1 MLLWE
6 AYIRQAVHKVQLLK
20 KVRVGTMKTK
30 TKKWAGVFSVLL
42 SSSFVLSACGGQ
54 EDTASTEP
62 VKQQDLKNIKIEK
75 IAATDKT
82 KVPDKAKNRK
92 DTLVVGINKPGGV
105 FLPYFQ
111 QNGWDGNV
119 TSVIFA
125 SLVSTDKQGKPIP
138 ELAEKWDVSSDQ
150 LTYTFHLRKDLKF
163 SDGSP
168 LTADDVAFTLTLL
181 HDKAYEG
188 EIDISQYAVKGGKE
202 YKEGKATSIEGLQ
215 VIDPQTIK
223 ITTEKVNSQT
233 LTALGGP
240 VLSKAY
246 YGKDYKQNTSL
257 DYLKE
262 LYGKP
267 IAAGPYKFEKY
278 IPGQEVRFVANENY
292 YAGKP
297 KIPNFIYK
305 ITAGDTKLQLFQTG
319 EVDYTGLGTGDEIL
333 EQAKG
338 LQFANIQIETA
349 ASFSYIY
356 MNNNKP
362 YLKDKK
368 VRQALIYGLDRKKYV
383 DTALKGYG
391 TVANVPIHPTSWAY
405 TEEGVNKYEYDK
417 EKAKKL
423 LDEAGWKV
431 GSDGVREKDGQKLK
445 LSYFG
450 PSSAKDS
457 DLLIPI
463 AKENY
468 KEIGVEFNPEFM
480 DFNTML
486 SKVNK
491 GDYDLASVSTPITSD
506 PSETAGEYL
515 SGVNEKS
522 LGYKNAKVDELIKKG
537 IETVDIEKRKPI
549 YKELYKELSDD
560 PPVILLNYRRTITGY
575 NGNIKGID
583 PEKYNSISA
592 NLPVLSIEK

>member
-1 MLLWE
+1 M
-6 AYIRQAVHKVQLLK
+6 K
-20 KVRVGTMKTK
+20 KK

-42 SSSFVLSACGGQ
+42 SSSLVLSACGGQ

-92 DTLVVGINKPGGV
+92 DTLVVGISKPGGV

-125 SLVSTDKQGKPIP
+125 SLVSTDKQGKPTP

-188 EIDISQYAVKGGKE
+188 EVDISQYAVKGGKE
-202 YKEGKATSIEGLQ
+202 YKEGKATSIEGIQ
-215 VIDPQTIK
+215 VVDPQTIK
-223 ITTEKVNSQT
+223 ITTEKVNSQ
-233 LTALGGP
+233 AIFVLGGT

-267 IAAGPYKFEKY
+267 LAAGPYKFEKY

-305 ITAGDTKLQLFQTG
+305 ITSGDTKLQLFQTG
-319 EVDYTGLGTGDEIL
+319 EVDHTSLGTGDEVL
-333 EQAKG
+333 EQAKS
-338 LQFANIQIETA
+338 LQFANIQIETVP
-349 ASFSYIY
+349 SFSYIY

-431 GSDGVREKDGQKLK
+431 GSDGIREKDGQKLK

-522 LGYKNAKVDELIKKG
+522 LGYKNAKVDELIQKG

>member
-1 MLLWE
+1 M
-6 AYIRQAVHKVQLLK
+6 K
-20 KVRVGTMKTK
+20 KK
-30 TKKWAGVFSVLL
+30 TKKWAGVFSVLM
-42 SSSFVLSACGGQ
+42 SSSLVLSACGGQ
-54 EDTASTEP
+54 EDKASTEP

-92 DTLVVGINKPGGV
+92 DTLVVGISKPGGV

-202 YKEGKATSIEGLQ
+202 YKEGKATSIEGIQ
-215 VIDPQTIK
+215 VVDPQTIK
-223 ITTEKVNSQT
+223 ITTEKVNSQ
-233 LTALGGP
+233 AIFVLGGT

-305 ITAGDTKLQLFQTG
+305 ITSGDTKLQLFQTG

-338 LQFANIQIETA
+338 LEFANIQIETA

-450 PSSAKDS
+450 PSAAKDS

-515 SGVNEKS
+515 SGVNDKS

-583 PEKYNSISA
+583 SEKYNSISA
-592 NLPVLSIEK
+592 NLPVLSFEK

>member
-1 MLLWE
+1 M
-6 AYIRQAVHKVQLLK
+6 K
-20 KVRVGTMKTK
+20 KK
-30 TKKWAGVFSVLL
+30 TKKWAGVFSVLM
-42 SSSFVLSACGGQ
+42 SSSLVLSACGGQ
-54 EDTASTEP
+54 EDVASTEP
-62 VKQQDLKNIKIEK
+62 VKQQDLKNVKIEK

-92 DTLVVGINKPGGV
+92 DTLVVGISKPGGV

-150 LTYTFHLRKDLKF
+150 LTYTFHLRKNLKF

-188 EIDISQYAVKGGKE
+188 EVDISQYAVKGGKE
-202 YKEGKATSIEGLQ
+202 YKEGKATSIEGIQ
-215 VIDPQTIK
+215 VVDPQTIK
-223 ITTEKVNSQT
+223 ITTEKVNSQ
-233 LTALGGP
+233 AIFVLGGT

-257 DYLKE
+257 DYLKD

-267 IAAGPYKFEKY
+267 LAAGPYKFEKY

-297 KIPNFIYK
+297 KIQNFIYK
-305 ITAGDTKLQLFQTG
+305 ITSGDTKLQLFQTG
-319 EVDYTGLGTGDEIL
+319 EVDHTGLGTGDEVL
-333 EQAKG
+333 EQAKA
-338 LQFANIQIETA
+338 LEFANIQIETA
-349 ASFSYIY
+349 PSFSYIY

-431 GSDGVREKDGQKLK
+431 GSDGIREKDGQKLK

-515 SGVNEKS
+515 STANETS
-522 LGYKNAKVDELIKKG
+522 LGYKNAKVDELIQKG

-592 NLPVLSIEK
+592 NLPVLSFEK

>member
-1 MLLWE
+1 M
-6 AYIRQAVHKVQLLK
+6 K
-20 KVRVGTMKTK
+20 KK
-30 TKKWAGVFSVLL
+30 TKKWAGVFSVLM
-42 SSSFVLSACGGQ
+42 SSSLVLSACGGQ
-54 EDTASTEP
+54 EDAASTEP
-62 VKQQDLKNIKIEK
+62 VKQQDLKNVKIEK

-92 DTLVVGINKPGGV
+92 DTLVVGISKPGGV

-188 EIDISQYAVKGGKE
+188 EVDISQYTVKGGKE
-202 YKEGKATSIEGLQ
+202 YKEGKATSIEGIQ
-215 VIDPQTIK
+215 VVDPQTIK
-223 ITTEKVNSQT
+223 ITTEKVNSQ
-233 LTALGGP
+233 AIFVLGGT

-257 DYLKE
+257 DYLKD

-267 IAAGPYKFEKY
+267 LAAGPYKFEKY

-297 KIPNFIYK
+297 KIQNFIYK
-305 ITAGDTKLQLFQTG
+305 ITSGDTKLQLFQTG
-319 EVDYTGLGTGDEIL
+319 EVDHTGLGTGDEVL
-333 EQAKG
+333 EQAKA
-338 LQFANIQIETA
+338 LEFANIQIETA
-349 ASFSYIY
+349 PSFSYIY

-431 GSDGVREKDGQKLK
+431 GSDGIREKDGQKLK

-515 SGVNEKS
+515 STANETS
-522 LGYKNAKVDELIKKG
+522 LGYKNAKVDELIQKG

-592 NLPVLSIEK
+592 NLPVLSFEK

>member
-1 MLLWE
+1 M
-6 AYIRQAVHKVQLLK
+6 K
-20 KVRVGTMKTK
+20 KK

-42 SSSFVLSACGGQ
+42 SSSLVLSACGGQ

-62 VKQQDLKNIKIEK
+62 VKQQDLKNIKVEN

-92 DTLVVGINKPGGV
+92 DTLVVGISKPGGV

-125 SLVSTDKQGKPIP
+125 SLVSTDKQGKPTP
-138 ELAEKWDVSSDQ
+138 EVAEKWDISSDQ

-188 EIDISQYAVKGGKE
+188 DKDISQYAVKGGKE
-202 YKEGKATSIEGLQ
+202 YKEGKATSIEGIQ
-215 VIDPQTIK
+215 VVDPQTIK
-223 ITTEKVNSQT
+223 ITTEKVNSQA
-233 LTALGGP
+233 LTALGGE

-257 DYLKE
+257 DYLKA
-262 LYGKP
+262 LYEKP

-305 ITAGDTKLQLFQTG
+305 ITSGDTKLQLFQTG
-319 EVDYTGLGTGDEIL
+319 EVDYTGLGTGDEVL
-333 EQAKG
+333 EQAKA
-338 LQFANIQIETA
+338 LEFANIQIETA

-431 GSDGVREKDGQKLK
+431 GSDGIREKDGQKLK

-522 LGYKNAKVDELIKKG
+522 LGYKNTKVDELIQKG

-592 NLPVLSIEK
+592 NLPALSIEK

>member
-1 MLLWE
+1 M
-6 AYIRQAVHKVQLLK
+6 K
-20 KVRVGTMKTK
+20 KKI
-30 TKKWAGVFSVLL
+30 KKWAGVFSVLL
-42 SSSFVLSACGGQ
+42 SSSLVLSACGGQ

-62 VKQQDLKNIKIEK
+62 VKQQDLKNIKVEN

-92 DTLVVGINKPGGV
+92 DTLVVGISKPGGV

-125 SLVSTDKQGKPIP
+125 SLVSTDKQGKPTP
-138 ELAEKWDVSSDQ
+138 ELAEKWDISSDQ

-168 LTADDVAFTLTLL
+168 LTADDVAFTLMLL

-188 EIDISQYAVKGGKE
+188 DKDISQYAVKGGKE
-202 YKEGKATSIEGLQ
+202 YKEGKATSIEGIQ
-215 VIDPQTIK
+215 VVDKQTIK
-223 ITTEKVNSQT
+223 ITTEKVNSQA
-233 LTALGGP
+233 LTALGGE

-257 DYLKE
+257 DYLKA
-262 LYGKP
+262 LYEKP

-305 ITAGDTKLQLFQTG
+305 ITSGDTKLQLFQTG
-319 EVDYTGLGTGDEIL
+319 EVDYTGLGTGDEVL
-333 EQAKG
+333 EQAKA
-338 LQFANIQIETA
+338 LEFANIQIETA

-423 LDEAGWKV
+423 LDEAGWKI
-431 GSDGVREKDGQKLK
+431 GSDGIREKDGQKLK

-522 LGYKNAKVDELIKKG
+522 LGYKNAKVDELIQKG

-592 NLPVLSIEK
+592 NLPALSIEK

>member
-1 MLLWE
+1 M
-6 AYIRQAVHKVQLLK
+6 K
-20 KVRVGTMKTK
+20 KK
-30 TKKWAGVFSVLL
+30 TKKWAGVFSVLM
-42 SSSFVLSACGGQ
+42 SSSLVLSACGGQ

-92 DTLVVGINKPGGV
+92 DTLVVGISKPGGV

-150 LTYTFHLRKDLKF
+150 LTYTFHLRKDLEF

-202 YKEGKATSIEGLQ
+202 YKEGKATSIEGIQ
-215 VIDPQTIK
+215 VVDPQTIK
-223 ITTEKVNSQT
+223 ITTEKVNSQ
-233 LTALGGP
+233 AIFVLGGT

-305 ITAGDTKLQLFQTG
+305 ITSGDTKLQLFQTG

-338 LQFANIQIETA
+338 LEFANIQIETA

-515 SGVNEKS
+515 SGVNDKS

-583 PEKYNSISA
+583 SEKYNSISA
-592 NLPVLSIEK
+592 NLPVLSFEK

>member
-1 MLLWE
+1 M
-6 AYIRQAVHKVQLLK
+6 K
-20 KVRVGTMKTK
+20 KK

-42 SSSFVLSACGGQ
+42 SSSLVLSACGGQ

-62 VKQQDLKNIKIEK
+62 VKQQDLKNVKIEK

-92 DTLVVGINKPGGV
+92 DTLVVGISKPGGV

-188 EIDISQYAVKGGKE
+188 EVDISQYAVKGGKE
-202 YKEGKATSIEGLQ
+202 YKEGKATSIEGIQ
-215 VIDPQTIK
+215 VVDPQTIK
-223 ITTEKVNSQT
+223 ITTEKVNSQ
-233 LTALGGP
+233 AIFVLGGT

-257 DYLKE
+257 DYLKD

-267 IAAGPYKFEKY
+267 LAAGPYKFEKY

-297 KIPNFIYK
+297 KIQNFIYK
-305 ITAGDTKLQLFQTG
+305 ITSGDTKLQLFQTG
-319 EVDYTGLGTGDEIL
+319 EVDHTGLGTGDEVL
-333 EQAKG
+333 EQAKA
-338 LQFANIQIETA
+338 LEFANIQIETA
-349 ASFSYIY
+349 PSFSYIY

-431 GSDGVREKDGQKLK
+431 GSDGIREKDGQKLK

-515 SGVNEKS
+515 STANETS
-522 LGYKNAKVDELIKKG
+522 LGYKNAKVDELIQKG
-537 IETVDIEKRKPI
+537 IETIDIEKRKPI

-592 NLPVLSIEK
+592 NLPVLSFEK

>member
-1 MLLWE
+1 M
-6 AYIRQAVHKVQLLK
+6 K
-20 KVRVGTMKTK
+20 KK

-42 SSSFVLSACGGQ
+42 SSSLVLSACGGQ

-62 VKQQDLKNIKIEK
+62 VKQQDLKNIKVEN

-92 DTLVVGINKPGGV
+92 DTLVVGISKPGGV

-125 SLVSTDKQGKPIP
+125 SLVSTDKQGKPTP
-138 ELAEKWDVSSDQ
+138 ELAEKWDISSDQ

-188 EIDISQYAVKGGKE
+188 DKDISQYAVKGGKE
-202 YKEGKATSIEGLQ
+202 YKEGKATSIEGIQ
-215 VIDPQTIK
+215 VVDPQTIK
-223 ITTEKVNSQT
+223 ITTKKVNSQA
-233 LTALGGP
+233 LTALGGE

-257 DYLKE
+257 DYLKA
-262 LYGKP
+262 LYEKP

-305 ITAGDTKLQLFQTG
+305 ITSGDTKLQLFQTG
-319 EVDYTGLGTGDEIL
+319 EVDYTGLGTGDEVL
-333 EQAKG
+333 EQAKA
-338 LQFANIQIETA
+338 LEFANIQIETA

-431 GSDGVREKDGQKLK
+431 GSDGIREKDGQKLK

-522 LGYKNAKVDELIKKG
+522 LGYKNTKVDELIQKG

-592 NLPVLSIEK
+592 NLPALSIEK

>member
-1 MLLWE
+1 M
-6 AYIRQAVHKVQLLK
+6 K
-20 KVRVGTMKTK
+20 KK

-42 SSSFVLSACGGQ
+42 SSSLVLSACGGQ

-62 VKQQDLKNIKIEK
+62 VKQQDLKNVKIEK

-92 DTLVVGINKPGGV
+92 DTLVVGISKPGGV

-150 LTYTFHLRKDLKF
+150 LTYTFHLRKNLKF

-188 EIDISQYAVKGGKE
+188 EVDISQYAVKGGKE
-202 YKEGKATSIEGLQ
+202 YKEGKATSIEGIQ
-215 VIDPQTIK
+215 VVDPQTIK
-223 ITTEKVNSQT
+223 ITTEKVNSQ
-233 LTALGGP
+233 AIFVLGGT

-257 DYLKE
+257 DYLKD

-267 IAAGPYKFEKY
+267 LAAGPYKFEKY

-297 KIPNFIYK
+297 KIQNFIYK
-305 ITAGDTKLQLFQTG
+305 ITSGDTKLQLFQTG
-319 EVDYTGLGTGDEIL
+319 EVDHTGLGTGDEVL
-333 EQAKG
+333 EQAKA
-338 LQFANIQIETA
+338 LEFANIQIETA
-349 ASFSYIY
+349 PSFSYIY

-431 GSDGVREKDGQKLK
+431 GSDGIREKDGQKLK

-515 SGVNEKS
+515 STANETS
-522 LGYKNAKVDELIKKG
+522 LGYKNAKVDELIQKG

-592 NLPVLSIEK
+592 NLPVLSFEK

>member
-1 MLLWE
+1 M
-6 AYIRQAVHKVQLLK
+6 K
-20 KVRVGTMKTK
+20 KK

-42 SSSFVLSACGGQ
+42 SSSLVLSACGGQ

-62 VKQQDLKNIKIEK
+62 VKQQDLKNIKVEN

-92 DTLVVGINKPGGV
+92 DTLVVGISKPGGV

-125 SLVSTDKQGKPIP
+125 SLVSTDKQGKPTP
-138 ELAEKWDVSSDQ
+138 ELAEKWDISSDQ

-188 EIDISQYAVKGGKE
+188 DKDISQYAVKGGKE
-202 YKEGKATSIEGLQ
+202 YKEGKATSIEGIQ
-215 VIDPQTIK
+215 VVDPQTIK
-223 ITTEKVNSQT
+223 ITTEKVNSQA
-233 LTALGGP
+233 LTALGGE

-257 DYLKE
+257 DYLKA
-262 LYGKP
+262 LYEKP

-305 ITAGDTKLQLFQTG
+305 ITSGDTKLQLFQTG
-319 EVDYTGLGTGDEIL
+319 EVDYTGLGTGDEVL
-333 EQAKG
+333 EQAKA
-338 LQFANIQIETA
+338 LEFANIQIETA

-356 MNNNKP
+356 MNNNKR

-431 GSDGVREKDGQKLK
+431 GSDGIREKDGQKLK

-522 LGYKNAKVDELIKKG
+522 LGYKNAKVDELIQKG

-549 YKELYKELSDD
+549 YKELYKELSED

-592 NLPVLSIEK
+592 NLPALSIEK

>member
-1 MLLWE
+1 M
-6 AYIRQAVHKVQLLK
+6 
-20 KVRVGTMKTK
+20 
-30 TKKWAGVFSVLL
+30 
-42 SSSFVLSACGGQ
+42 LSACGGQ
-54 EDTASTEP
+54 EDAASTEP
-62 VKQQDLKNIKIEK
+62 VKQQDLKSVKIEK

-92 DTLVVGINKPGGV
+92 DTLVVGISKPGGV

-188 EIDISQYAVKGGKE
+188 EVDISQYAVKGGKE
-202 YKEGKATSIEGLQ
+202 YKEGKATSIEGIQ
-215 VIDPQTIK
+215 VVDQQTIK
-223 ITTEKVNSQT
+223 ITTEKVNSQ
-233 LTALGGP
+233 AIFVLGGT

-257 DYLKE
+257 DYLKD

-267 IAAGPYKFEKY
+267 LAAGPYKFEKY

-297 KIPNFIYK
+297 KIQNFIYK
-305 ITAGDTKLQLFQTG
+305 ITSGDTKLQLFQTG
-319 EVDYTGLGTGDEIL
+319 EVDHTGLGTGDEVL
-333 EQAKG
+333 EQAKA
-338 LQFANIQIETA
+338 LEFANIQIETA
-349 ASFSYIY
+349 PSFSYIY

-431 GSDGVREKDGQKLK
+431 GSDGIREKDGQKLK

-515 SGVNEKS
+515 STANETS
-522 LGYKNAKVDELIKKG
+522 LGYKNAKVDELIQKG

-560 PPVILLNYRRTITGY
+560 APVILLNYRRTITGY

-592 NLPVLSIEK
+592 NLPVLSFEK

>member
-1 MLLWE
+1 M
-6 AYIRQAVHKVQLLK
+6 K
-20 KVRVGTMKTK
+20 KK
-30 TKKWAGVFSVLL
+30 TKKWAGVFSVLM
-42 SSSFVLSACGGQ
+42 SSSLVLSACGGQ
-54 EDTASTEP
+54 EDAASTEP
-62 VKQQDLKNIKIEK
+62 VKQQDLKNVKIEK

-92 DTLVVGINKPGGV
+92 DTLVVGISKPGGV

-188 EIDISQYAVKGGKE
+188 EVDISQYAVKGGKE
-202 YKEGKATSIEGLQ
+202 YKEGKATSIEGIQ
-215 VIDPQTIK
+215 VVDPQTIK
-223 ITTEKVNSQT
+223 ITTEKVNSQ
-233 LTALGGP
+233 AIFVLGGT

-257 DYLKE
+257 DYLKD
-262 LYGKP
+262 LYGEP
-267 IAAGPYKFEKY
+267 LAAGPYKFEKY

-297 KIPNFIYK
+297 KIQNFIYK
-305 ITAGDTKLQLFQTG
+305 ITSGDTKLQLFQTG
-319 EVDYTGLGTGDEIL
+319 EVDHTGLGTGDEVL
-333 EQAKG
+333 EQAKA
-338 LQFANIQIETA
+338 LEFANIQIETA
-349 ASFSYIY
+349 PSYSYIY

-431 GSDGVREKDGQKLK
+431 GSDGIREKDGQKLK

-515 SGVNEKS
+515 STANETS
-522 LGYKNAKVDELIKKG
+522 LGYKNAKVDELIQKG

-592 NLPVLSIEK
+592 NLPVLSFEK

>member
-1 MLLWE
+1 M
-6 AYIRQAVHKVQLLK
+6 
-20 KVRVGTMKTK
+20 GTMKKK

-42 SSSFVLSACGGQ
+42 SSSLVLSACGGQ
-54 EDTASTEP
+54 EDAASTEP
-62 VKQQDLKNIKIEK
+62 VKQQDLKNVKIEK

-92 DTLVVGINKPGGV
+92 DTLVVGISKPGGV

-188 EIDISQYAVKGGKE
+188 EVDISQYAVKGGKE
-202 YKEGKATSIEGLQ
+202 YKEGKATSIEGIQ
-215 VIDPQTIK
+215 VVNPQTIK
-223 ITTEKVNSQT
+223 ITTEKVNSQ
-233 LTALGGP
+233 AIFVLGGT

-257 DYLKE
+257 DYLKD

-267 IAAGPYKFEKY
+267 LAAGPYKFEKY

-297 KIPNFIYK
+297 KIQNFIYK
-305 ITAGDTKLQLFQTG
+305 ITSGDTKLQLFQTG
-319 EVDYTGLGTGDEIL
+319 EVDHTGLGTGDEVL
-333 EQAKG
+333 EQAKA
-338 LQFANIQIETA
+338 LEFANIQIETA
-349 ASFSYIY
+349 PSYSYIY

-431 GSDGVREKDGQKLK
+431 GSDGIREKDGQKLK

-515 SGVNEKS
+515 STANETS
-522 LGYKNAKVDELIKKG
+522 LGYKNAKVDELIQKG

-592 NLPVLSIEK
+592 NLPVLSFEK

>member
-1 MLLWE
+1 M
-6 AYIRQAVHKVQLLK
+6 K
-20 KVRVGTMKTK
+20 KK
-30 TKKWAGVFSVLL
+30 TKKWAGVFSVLM
-42 SSSFVLSACGGQ
+42 SSSLVLSACGGQ
-54 EDTASTEP
+54 EDAASTEP
-62 VKQQDLKNIKIEK
+62 VKQQDLKNVKIEK
-75 IAATDKT
+75 IAAADKT

-92 DTLVVGINKPGGV
+92 DTLVVGISKPGGV

-188 EIDISQYAVKGGKE
+188 EVDISQYAVKGGKE
-202 YKEGKATSIEGLQ
+202 YKEGKATSIEGIQ
-215 VIDPQTIK
+215 VVDPQTIK
-223 ITTEKVNSQT
+223 ITTEKVNSQ
-233 LTALGGP
+233 AIFVLGGT

-257 DYLKE
+257 DYLKD

-267 IAAGPYKFEKY
+267 LAAGPYKFEKY

-297 KIPNFIYK
+297 KIQNFIYK
-305 ITAGDTKLQLFQTG
+305 ITSGDTKLQLFQTG
-319 EVDYTGLGTGDEIL
+319 EVDHTGLGTGDEVL
-333 EQAKG
+333 EQAKA
-338 LQFANIQIETA
+338 LEFANIQIETA
-349 ASFSYIY
+349 PSFSYIY

-431 GSDGVREKDGQKLK
+431 GSDGIREKDGQKLK

-515 SGVNEKS
+515 STANETS
-522 LGYKNAKVDELIKKG
+522 LGYKNAKVDELIQKG

-592 NLPVLSIEK
+592 NLPVLSFEK

>member
-1 MLLWE
+1 M
-6 AYIRQAVHKVQLLK
+6 K
-20 KVRVGTMKTK
+20 KK

-42 SSSFVLSACGGQ
+42 SSSLVLSACGGQ

-62 VKQQDLKNIKIEK
+62 VKQQDLKNVKIEK
-75 IAATDKT
+75 ITATDKT

-92 DTLVVGINKPGGV
+92 DTLVVGISKPGGV

-150 LTYTFHLRKDLKF
+150 LTYTFHLRKNLKF

-188 EIDISQYAVKGGKE
+188 EVDISQYAVKGGKE
-202 YKEGKATSIEGLQ
+202 YKEGKATSIEGIQ
-215 VIDPQTIK
+215 VVDPQTIK
-223 ITTEKVNSQT
+223 ITTEKVNSQ
-233 LTALGGP
+233 AIFVLGGT

-257 DYLKE
+257 DYLKD

-267 IAAGPYKFEKY
+267 LAAGPYKFEKY

-297 KIPNFIYK
+297 KIQNFIYK
-305 ITAGDTKLQLFQTG
+305 ITSGDTKLQLFQTG
-319 EVDYTGLGTGDEIL
+319 EVDHTGLGTGDEVL
-333 EQAKG
+333 EQAKA
-338 LQFANIQIETA
+338 LEFANIQIETA
-349 ASFSYIY
+349 PSFSYIY

-431 GSDGVREKDGQKLK
+431 GSDGIREKDGQKLK

-515 SGVNEKS
+515 STANETS
-522 LGYKNAKVDELIKKG
+522 LGYKNAKVDELIQKG

-592 NLPVLSIEK
+592 NLPVLSFEK

>member
-1 MLLWE
+1 M
-6 AYIRQAVHKVQLLK
+6 K
-20 KVRVGTMKTK
+20 KKI
-30 TKKWAGVFSVLL
+30 KKWAGVFSVLL
-42 SSSFVLSACGGQ
+42 SSSLVLSACGGQ

-62 VKQQDLKNIKIEK
+62 VKQQDLKNIKVEN

-92 DTLVVGINKPGGV
+92 DTLVVGISKPGGV

-125 SLVSTDKQGKPIP
+125 SLVSTDKQGKPTP
-138 ELAEKWDVSSDQ
+138 ELAEKWDISSDQ

-188 EIDISQYAVKGGKE
+188 DKDISQYAVKGGKE
-202 YKEGKATSIEGLQ
+202 YKEGKANSIEGIQ
-215 VIDPQTIK
+215 VVDPQTIK
-223 ITTEKVNSQT
+223 ITTEKVNSQA
-233 LTALGGP
+233 LTALGGE

-246 YGKDYKQNTSL
+246 YGKDYKQNASL
-257 DYLKE
+257 DYLKA
-262 LYGKP
+262 LYEKP

-305 ITAGDTKLQLFQTG
+305 ITSGDTKLQLFQTG
-319 EVDYTGLGTGDEIL
+319 EVDYTGLGTGDEVL
-333 EQAKG
+333 EQAKA
-338 LQFANIQIETA
+338 LEFANIQIETA

-431 GSDGVREKDGQKLK
+431 GSDGIREKDGQKLK

-522 LGYKNAKVDELIKKG
+522 LGYKNAKVDELIQKG

-592 NLPVLSIEK
+592 NLPALSIEK

>member
-1 MLLWE
+1 M
-6 AYIRQAVHKVQLLK
+6 K
-20 KVRVGTMKTK
+20 KK

-42 SSSFVLSACGGQ
+42 SSSLVLSACGGQ
-54 EDTASTEP
+54 EDAASTEP
-62 VKQQDLKNIKIEK
+62 VKQQDLKSAKIEK

-92 DTLVVGINKPGGV
+92 DTLVVGISKPGGV

-188 EIDISQYAVKGGKE
+188 EVDISQYAVKGGKE
-202 YKEGKATSIEGLQ
+202 YKEGKATSIEGIQ
-215 VIDPQTIK
+215 VVDQQTIK
-223 ITTEKVNSQT
+223 ITTEKVNSQ
-233 LTALGGP
+233 AIFVLGGT

-257 DYLKE
+257 DYLKD

-267 IAAGPYKFEKY
+267 LAAGPYKFEKY

-297 KIPNFIYK
+297 KIQNFIYK
-305 ITAGDTKLQLFQTG
+305 ITSGDTKLQLFQTG
-319 EVDYTGLGTGDEIL
+319 EVDHTGLGTGDEVL
-333 EQAKG
+333 EQAKA
-338 LQFANIQIETA
+338 LEFANIQIETA
-349 ASFSYIY
+349 PSFSYIY

-431 GSDGVREKDGQKLK
+431 GSDGIREKDGQKLK

-480 DFNTML
+480 DFNTIL

-515 SGVNEKS
+515 STANETS
-522 LGYKNAKVDELIKKG
+522 LGYKNAKVDELIQKG

-592 NLPVLSIEK
+592 NLPVLSFEK

>member
-1 MLLWE
+1 M
-6 AYIRQAVHKVQLLK
+6 K
-20 KVRVGTMKTK
+20 KK

-42 SSSFVLSACGGQ
+42 SSSLVLSACGGQ

-92 DTLVVGINKPGGV
+92 DTLVVGISKPGGV

-125 SLVSTDKQGKPIP
+125 SLVSTDKQGKPTP
-138 ELAEKWDVSSDQ
+138 ELAEKWDVSSNQ

-188 EIDISQYAVKGGKE
+188 EIDISQYAVKGGKD
-202 YKEGKATSIEGLQ
+202 YKEGKATSIEGIQ
-215 VIDPQTIK
+215 VVDPQTIK

-246 YGKDYKQNTSL
+246 YGKGYKQNTSL

-431 GSDGVREKDGQKLK
+431 GSDGIREKDGQKLK

-515 SGVNEKS
+515 SSANETS
-522 LGYKNAKVDELIKKG
+522 LGYKNAKVDELIQKG

>member
-1 MLLWE
+1 M
-6 AYIRQAVHKVQLLK
+6 K
-20 KVRVGTMKTK
+20 KK

-42 SSSFVLSACGGQ
+42 SSSLVLSACGGQ

-75 IAATDKT
+75 IAAKDKT

-138 ELAEKWDVSSDQ
+138 ELAEKWDISSDQ
-150 LTYTFHLRKDLKF
+150 LTYTFYLRKDLKF

-188 EIDISQYAVKGGKE
+188 EVDISQYAVKGGKA
-202 YKEGKATSIEGLQ
+202 YKEGTATSIEGIQ
-215 VIDPQTIK
+215 VVDPQTIK
-223 ITTEKVNSQT
+223 VTTEKVNSQ
-233 LTALGGP
+233 AIFVLGGT

-267 IAAGPYKFEKY
+267 LAAGPYKFEKY

-297 KIPNFIYK
+297 KIQNFIYK
-305 ITAGDTKLQLFQTG
+305 ITSGDTKLQLFQTG
-319 EVDYTGLGTGDEIL
+319 EVDHTGLGTGDEVL
-333 EQAKG
+333 EQAKA
-338 LQFANIQIETA
+338 LEFANIQIETEP
-349 ASFSYIY
+349 SFSYIY

-431 GSDGVREKDGQKLK
+431 GSDGIREKDGQKLK

-491 GDYDLASVSTPITSD
+491 GDYDLASVATPITSD
-506 PSETAGEYL
+506 PSETVGEYL
-515 SGVNEKS
+515 SGANEKS
-522 LGYKNAKVDELIKKG
+522 LGYKNAKVDELIQKG

-592 NLPVLSIEK
+592 NLPVLSFEK

>member
-1 MLLWE
+1 M
-6 AYIRQAVHKVQLLK
+6 K
-20 KVRVGTMKTK
+20 KK

-42 SSSFVLSACGGQ
+42 SSSLVLSACGGQ

-62 VKQQDLKNIKIEK
+62 VKQQDLKNIKVEN

-92 DTLVVGINKPGGV
+92 DTLVVGISKPGGV

-125 SLVSTDKQGKPIP
+125 SLVSTDKQGKPTP
-138 ELAEKWDVSSDQ
+138 ELAEKWDISSDQ

-188 EIDISQYAVKGGKE
+188 DKDISQYAVKGGKE
-202 YKEGKATSIEGLQ
+202 YKEGKENSIEGIQ
-215 VIDPQTIK
+215 VVDPQTIK
-223 ITTEKVNSQT
+223 ITTEKVNSQA
-233 LTALGGP
+233 LTALGGE

-246 YGKDYKQNTSL
+246 YGKDYKQNASL
-257 DYLKE
+257 DYLKA
-262 LYGKP
+262 LYEKP

-305 ITAGDTKLQLFQTG
+305 ITSGDTKLQLFQTG
-319 EVDYTGLGTGDEIL
+319 EVDYTGLGTGDEVL
-333 EQAKG
+333 EQAKA
-338 LQFANIQIETA
+338 LEFANIQIETA

-431 GSDGVREKDGQKLK
+431 GSDGIREKDGQKLK

-522 LGYKNAKVDELIKKG
+522 LGYKNAKVDELIQKG

-592 NLPVLSIEK
+592 NLPALSIEK

>member
-1 MLLWE
+1 M
-6 AYIRQAVHKVQLLK
+6 K
-20 KVRVGTMKTK
+20 KK

-42 SSSFVLSACGGQ
+42 SSSLVLSACGGQ
-54 EDTASTEP
+54 GDTASTEP
-62 VKQQDLKNIKIEK
+62 VKQQDLKNVKIEK

-92 DTLVVGINKPGGV
+92 DTLVVGISKPGGV

-188 EIDISQYAVKGGKE
+188 EVDISQYAVKGGKE
-202 YKEGKATSIEGLQ
+202 YKEGKATSIEGIQ
-215 VIDPQTIK
+215 VVDPQTIK
-223 ITTEKVNSQT
+223 ITTEKVNSQ
-233 LTALGGP
+233 AIFVLGGT

-257 DYLKE
+257 DYLKD

-267 IAAGPYKFEKY
+267 LAAGPYKFEKY

-297 KIPNFIYK
+297 KIQNFIYK
-305 ITAGDTKLQLFQTG
+305 ITSGDTKLQLFQTG
-319 EVDYTGLGTGDEIL
+319 EVDHTGLGTGDEVL
-333 EQAKG
+333 EQAKA
-338 LQFANIQIETA
+338 LEFANIQIETA
-349 ASFSYIY
+349 PSYSYIY

-431 GSDGVREKDGQKLK
+431 GSDGIREKDGQKLK

-515 SGVNEKS
+515 STANETS
-522 LGYKNAKVDELIKKG
+522 LGYKNAKVDELIQKG

-583 PEKYNSISA
+583 SEKYNSISA
-592 NLPVLSIEK
+592 NLPVLSFEK

>member
-1 MLLWE
+1 M
-6 AYIRQAVHKVQLLK
+6 K
-20 KVRVGTMKTK
+20 KK

-42 SSSFVLSACGGQ
+42 SSSLVLSACGGQ

-62 VKQQDLKNIKIEK
+62 VKQQDLKNVKIEN
-75 IAATDKT
+75 IDATDKT

-92 DTLVVGINKPGGV
+92 DTLVVGISKPGGV

-150 LTYTFHLRKDLKF
+150 LTYTFHLRKNLKF

-168 LTADDVAFTLTLL
+168 LTADDVVFTLTLL

-188 EIDISQYAVKGGKE
+188 EVDISQYAVKGGKE
-202 YKEGKATSIEGLQ
+202 YKEGKATSIEGIQ
-215 VIDPQTIK
+215 VVDPQTIK
-223 ITTEKVNSQT
+223 ITTEKVNSQ
-233 LTALGGP
+233 AIFVLGGT

-257 DYLKE
+257 DYLKD

-267 IAAGPYKFEKY
+267 LAAGPYKFEKY

-297 KIPNFIYK
+297 KIQNFIYK
-305 ITAGDTKLQLFQTG
+305 ITSGDTKLQLFQTG
-319 EVDYTGLGTGDEIL
+319 EVDHTGLGTGDEVL
-333 EQAKG
+333 EQAKA
-338 LQFANIQIETA
+338 LEFANIQIETA
-349 ASFSYIY
+349 PSFSYIY

-431 GSDGVREKDGQKLK
+431 GSDGIREKDGQKLK

-515 SGVNEKS
+515 STANETS
-522 LGYKNAKVDELIKKG
+522 LGYKNAKVDELIQKG

-592 NLPVLSIEK
+592 NLPVLSFEK

>member
-1 MLLWE
+1 M
-6 AYIRQAVHKVQLLK
+6 K
-20 KVRVGTMKTK
+20 KK
-30 TKKWAGVFSVLL
+30 TKKWAGVFSVLM
-42 SSSFVLSACGGQ
+42 SSSLVLSACGGQ
-54 EDTASTEP
+54 EDKASTEP

-92 DTLVVGINKPGGV
+92 DTLVVGISKPGGV

-188 EIDISQYAVKGGKE
+188 EVDISQYAVKGGKE
-202 YKEGKATSIEGLQ
+202 YKEGKATSIEGIQ
-215 VIDPQTIK
+215 VVDQQTIK
-223 ITTEKVNSQT
+223 ITTEKVNSQ
-233 LTALGGP
+233 AIFVLGGT

-257 DYLKE
+257 DYLKD

-267 IAAGPYKFEKY
+267 LAAGPYKFEKY

-297 KIPNFIYK
+297 KIQNFIYK
-305 ITAGDTKLQLFQTG
+305 ITSGDTKLQLFQTG
-319 EVDYTGLGTGDEIL
+319 EVDHTGLGTGDEVL
-333 EQAKG
+333 EQAKA
-338 LQFANIQIETA
+338 LEFANIQIETA
-349 ASFSYIY
+349 PSFSYIY

-431 GSDGVREKDGQKLK
+431 GSDGIREKDGQKLK

-515 SGVNEKS
+515 STANETS
-522 LGYKNAKVDELIKKG
+522 LGYKNAKVDELIQKG

-592 NLPVLSIEK
+592 NLPVLSFEK

>member
-1 MLLWE
+1 M
-6 AYIRQAVHKVQLLK
+6 K
-20 KVRVGTMKTK
+20 KK

-42 SSSFVLSACGGQ
+42 SSSLVLSACGGQ
-54 EDTASTEP
+54 EDAASTEP
-62 VKQQDLKNIKIEK
+62 VKQQDLKSVKIEK
-75 IAATDKT
+75 ISATDKT

-92 DTLVVGINKPGGV
+92 DTLVVGISKPGGV

-188 EIDISQYAVKGGKE
+188 EVDISQYAVKGGKE
-202 YKEGKATSIEGLQ
+202 YKEGKATSIEGIQ
-215 VIDPQTIK
+215 VVDQQTIK
-223 ITTEKVNSQT
+223 ITTEKVNSQ
-233 LTALGGP
+233 AIFVLGGT

-257 DYLKE
+257 DYLKD

-267 IAAGPYKFEKY
+267 LAAGPYKFEKY

-297 KIPNFIYK
+297 KIQNFIYK
-305 ITAGDTKLQLFQTG
+305 ITSGDTKLQLFQTG
-319 EVDYTGLGTGDEIL
+319 EVDHTGLGTGDEVL
-333 EQAKG
+333 EQAKA
-338 LQFANIQIETA
+338 LEFANIQIETA
-349 ASFSYIY
+349 PSFSYIY

-431 GSDGVREKDGQKLK
+431 GSDGIREKDGQKLK

-515 SGVNEKS
+515 STANETS
-522 LGYKNAKVDELIKKG
+522 LGYKNAKVDELIQKG

-592 NLPVLSIEK
+592 NLPVLSFEK

>member
-1 MLLWE
+1 M
-6 AYIRQAVHKVQLLK
+6 K
-20 KVRVGTMKTK
+20 KK

-42 SSSFVLSACGGQ
+42 SSSLVLSACGGQ

-75 IAATDKT
+75 IAAKDKT

-138 ELAEKWDVSSDQ
+138 ELAEKWDISSDQ

-188 EIDISQYAVKGGKE
+188 EVDISQYAVKGGKA
-202 YKEGKATSIEGLQ
+202 YKEGTATSIEGIQ
-215 VIDPQTIK
+215 VVDPQTIK
-223 ITTEKVNSQT
+223 VTTEKVNSQ
-233 LTALGGP
+233 AIFVLGGT

-267 IAAGPYKFEKY
+267 LAAGPYKFEKY

-297 KIPNFIYK
+297 KIQNFIYK
-305 ITAGDTKLQLFQTG
+305 ITSGDTKLQLFQTG
-319 EVDYTGLGTGDEIL
+319 EVDHTGLGTGDEVL
-333 EQAKG
+333 EQAKA
-338 LQFANIQIETA
+338 LEFANIQIETA
-349 ASFSYIY
+349 PSFSYIY

-405 TEEGVNKYEYDK
+405 TEEDVNKYEYDK

-431 GSDGVREKDGQKLK
+431 GSDGIREKDGQKLK

-491 GDYDLASVSTPITSD
+491 GDYDLASVATPITSD
-506 PSETAGEYL
+506 PSETVGEYL
-515 SGVNEKS
+515 SGANEKS
-522 LGYKNAKVDELIKKG
+522 LGYKNAKVDELIQKG

-592 NLPVLSIEK
+592 NLPVLSFEK

>member
-1 MLLWE
+1 M
-6 AYIRQAVHKVQLLK
+6 K
-20 KVRVGTMKTK
+20 KK
-30 TKKWAGVFSVLL
+30 TKKWAGLFSVLL

-92 DTLVVGINKPGGV
+92 DTLVVGISKPGGV

-138 ELAEKWDVSSDQ
+138 QLAEKWDVSSDQ

-188 EIDISQYAVKGGKE
+188 EVDISQYAVKGGKE
-202 YKEGKATSIEGLQ
+202 YKEGKATSIEGIQ
-215 VIDPQTIK
+215 VVDPQTIK
-223 ITTEKVNSQT
+223 ITTEKVNSQA
-233 LTALGGP
+233 LTALGGE

-257 DYLKE
+257 DYLKG
-262 LYGKP
+262 LYEKP
-267 IAAGPYKFEKY
+267 IAAGPYKFDKY

-305 ITAGDTKLQLFQTG
+305 ITSGDTKLQLFQTG
-319 EVDYTGLGTGDEIL
+319 EVDYTGLGTGDEVL
-333 EQAKG
+333 EQAKA
-338 LQFANIQIETA
+338 LEFANIQIETA

-431 GSDGVREKDGQKLK
+431 GSDGIREKDGQKLK

-522 LGYKNAKVDELIKKG
+522 LGYKNAKVDELIQKG

-575 NGNIKGID
+575 NGNLKGID

-592 NLPVLSIEK
+592 NLPVLSLEK

>member
-1 MLLWE
+1 M
-6 AYIRQAVHKVQLLK
+6 K
-20 KVRVGTMKTK
+20 KK

-92 DTLVVGINKPGGV
+92 DTLVVGISKPGGV

-125 SLVSTDKQGKPIP
+125 SLVSTDKQGKPTP

-202 YKEGKATSIEGLQ
+202 YKEGKATSIEGIQ
-215 VIDPQTIK
+215 VVDPQTIK

-349 ASFSYIY
+349 ASFNYIY

-491 GDYDLASVSTPITSD
+491 GDYDLASVATPITTD

-515 SGVNEKS
+515 SGVNKES

-583 PEKYNSISA
+583 PEKYNSISS

>member
-1 MLLWE
+1 M
-6 AYIRQAVHKVQLLK
+6 K
-20 KVRVGTMKTK
+20 KK
-30 TKKWAGVFSVLL
+30 TKKWAGVFSVLI
-42 SSSFVLSACGGQ
+42 SSSLVLSACGGQ
-54 EDTASTEP
+54 EDAASTEP
-62 VKQQDLKNIKIEK
+62 VKKQDLKNVKIEK

-92 DTLVVGINKPGGV
+92 DTLVVGISKPGGV

-188 EIDISQYAVKGGKE
+188 EVDISQYAVKGGKE
-202 YKEGKATSIEGLQ
+202 YKEGKATSIEGIQ
-215 VIDPQTIK
+215 VVDPQTIK
-223 ITTEKVNSQT
+223 ITTEKVNSQ
-233 LTALGGP
+233 AIFVLGGT

-257 DYLKE
+257 DYLKD

-267 IAAGPYKFEKY
+267 LAAGPYKFEKY

-297 KIPNFIYK
+297 KIQNFIYK
-305 ITAGDTKLQLFQTG
+305 ITSGDTKLQLFQTG
-319 EVDYTGLGTGDEIL
+319 EVDHTGLGTGDEVL
-333 EQAKG
+333 EQAKA
-338 LQFANIQIETA
+338 LEFANIQIETA
-349 ASFSYIY
+349 PSFSYIY

-431 GSDGVREKDGQKLK
+431 GSDGIREKDGQKLK

-515 SGVNEKS
+515 STANETS
-522 LGYKNAKVDELIKKG
+522 LGYKNAKVDELIQKG

-592 NLPVLSIEK
+592 NLPVLSFEK

>member
-1 MLLWE
+1 M
-6 AYIRQAVHKVQLLK
+6 K
-20 KVRVGTMKTK
+20 KN
-30 TKKWAGVFSVLL
+30 TKKWAGVFSVLM
-42 SSSFVLSACGGQ
+42 SSSLVLSACGGQ
-54 EDTASTEP
+54 EDAASTEP
-62 VKQQDLKNIKIEK
+62 VKQQDLKNVKIEK

-92 DTLVVGINKPGGV
+92 DTLVVGISKPGGV

-188 EIDISQYAVKGGKE
+188 EVDISQYAVKGGKE
-202 YKEGKATSIEGLQ
+202 YKEGKATSIEGIQ
-215 VIDPQTIK
+215 VVDPQTIK
-223 ITTEKVNSQT
+223 ITTEKVNSQ
-233 LTALGGP
+233 AIFVLGGT

-257 DYLKE
+257 DYLKD

-267 IAAGPYKFEKY
+267 LAAGPYKFEKY

-297 KIPNFIYK
+297 KIQNFIYK
-305 ITAGDTKLQLFQTG
+305 ITSGDTKLQLFQTG
-319 EVDYTGLGTGDEIL
+319 EVDHTGLGTGDEVL
-333 EQAKG
+333 EQAKA
-338 LQFANIQIETA
+338 LEFANIQIETA
-349 ASFSYIY
+349 PSFSYIY

-431 GSDGVREKDGQKLK
+431 GSDGIREKDGQKLK

-515 SGVNEKS
+515 STANETS
-522 LGYKNAKVDELIKKG
+522 LGYKNAKVDELIQKG

-592 NLPVLSIEK
+592 NLPVLSFEK

>member
-1 MLLWE
+1 M
-6 AYIRQAVHKVQLLK
+6 K
-20 KVRVGTMKTK
+20 KK
-30 TKKWAGVFSVLL
+30 TKKWAGLFSVLL

-92 DTLVVGINKPGGV
+92 DTLVVGISKPGGV

-138 ELAEKWDVSSDQ
+138 QLAEKWDVSSDQ

-188 EIDISQYAVKGGKE
+188 EVDISQYAVKGGKE
-202 YKEGKATSIEGLQ
+202 YKEGKATSIEGIQ
-215 VIDPQTIK
+215 VVDPQTIK
-223 ITTEKVNSQT
+223 ITTEKVNSQA
-233 LTALGGP
+233 LTALGGE

-262 LYGKP
+262 LYEKP
-267 IAAGPYKFEKY
+267 IAAGPYKFDKY

-305 ITAGDTKLQLFQTG
+305 ITSGDTKLQLFQTG
-319 EVDYTGLGTGDEIL
+319 EVDYTGLGTGDEVL
-333 EQAKG
+333 EQAKA
-338 LQFANIQIETA
+338 LEFANIQIETA

-431 GSDGVREKDGQKLK
+431 GSDGIREKGGQKLK

-522 LGYKNAKVDELIKKG
+522 LGYKNAKVDELIQKG

-575 NGNIKGID
+575 NGNLKGID

-592 NLPVLSIEK
+592 NLPVLSLEK

>member
-1 MLLWE
+1 M
-6 AYIRQAVHKVQLLK
+6 K
-20 KVRVGTMKTK
+20 KK
-30 TKKWAGVFSVLL
+30 TKKWAGVFSVLM
-42 SSSFVLSACGGQ
+42 SSSLVLSACGGQ
-54 EDTASTEP
+54 EDSASTEP
-62 VKQQDLKNIKIEK
+62 VKQQDLKNVKIEK

-92 DTLVVGINKPGGV
+92 DTLVVGISKPGGV

-188 EIDISQYAVKGGKE
+188 EVDISQYAVKGGKE
-202 YKEGKATSIEGLQ
+202 YKEGKATSIEGIQ
-215 VIDPQTIK
+215 VVDPQTIK
-223 ITTEKVNSQT
+223 ITTEKVNSQ
-233 LTALGGP
+233 AIFVLGGT

-257 DYLKE
+257 DYLKD

-267 IAAGPYKFEKY
+267 LAAGPYKFEKY

-297 KIPNFIYK
+297 KIQNFIYK
-305 ITAGDTKLQLFQTG
+305 ITSGDTKLQLFQTG
-319 EVDYTGLGTGDEIL
+319 EVDHTGLGTGDEVL
-333 EQAKG
+333 EQAKA
-338 LQFANIQIETA
+338 LEFANIQIETA
-349 ASFSYIY
+349 PSFSYIY

-431 GSDGVREKDGQKLK
+431 GSDGIREKDGQKLK

-515 SGVNEKS
+515 STANETS
-522 LGYKNAKVDELIKKG
+522 LGYKNAKVDELIQKG

-592 NLPVLSIEK
+592 NLPVLSFEK

>member
-1 MLLWE
+1 M
-6 AYIRQAVHKVQLLK
+6 K
-20 KVRVGTMKTK
+20 KK

-42 SSSFVLSACGGQ
+42 SSSLVLSACGGQ
-54 EDTASTEP
+54 EDAASTEP
-62 VKQQDLKNIKIEK
+62 VKQQDLKSLKIEK

-92 DTLVVGINKPGGV
+92 DTLVVGISKPGGV

-188 EIDISQYAVKGGKE
+188 EVDISQYAVKGGKE
-202 YKEGKATSIEGLQ
+202 YKEGKATSIEGIQ
-215 VIDPQTIK
+215 VVDQQTIK
-223 ITTEKVNSQT
+223 ITTEKVNSQ
-233 LTALGGP
+233 AIFVLGGT

-257 DYLKE
+257 DYLKD

-267 IAAGPYKFEKY
+267 LAAGPYKFEKY

-297 KIPNFIYK
+297 KIQNFIYK
-305 ITAGDTKLQLFQTG
+305 ITSGDTKLQLFQTG
-319 EVDYTGLGTGDEIL
+319 EVDHTGLGTGDEVL
-333 EQAKG
+333 EQAKA
-338 LQFANIQIETA
+338 LEFANIQIETA
-349 ASFSYIY
+349 LSFSYIY

-431 GSDGVREKDGQKLK
+431 GSDGIREKDGQKLK

-515 SGVNEKS
+515 STANETS
-522 LGYKNAKVDELIKKG
+522 LGYKNAKVDELIQKG

-592 NLPVLSIEK
+592 NLPVLSFEK

>member
-1 MLLWE
+1 M
-6 AYIRQAVHKVQLLK
+6 K
-20 KVRVGTMKTK
+20 KK
-30 TKKWAGVFSVLL
+30 TKKWAGLFSVLL

-75 IAATDKT
+75 ITATDKT

-92 DTLVVGINKPGGV
+92 DTLVVGISKPGGV

-202 YKEGKATSIEGLQ
+202 YKEGKATSIEGIQ
-215 VIDPQTIK
+215 VVDPQTIK

-233 LTALGGP
+233 LIALGGP

-431 GSDGVREKDGQKLK
+431 GSDGIREKDGQKLK

-575 NGNIKGID
+575 NGNLKGID

-592 NLPVLSIEK
+592 NLPVLSLEK

>member
-1 MLLWE
+1 M
-6 AYIRQAVHKVQLLK
+6 K
-20 KVRVGTMKTK
+20 KK
-30 TKKWAGVFSVLL
+30 TKKWAGVFSVLM
-42 SSSFVLSACGGQ
+42 SSSLVLSACGGQ
-54 EDTASTEP
+54 EDKASTEP

-92 DTLVVGINKPGGV
+92 DTLVVGISKPGGV

-188 EIDISQYAVKGGKE
+188 EVDISQYAVKGGKE
-202 YKEGKATSIEGLQ
+202 YKEGKATSIEGIQ
-215 VIDPQTIK
+215 VVDQQTIK
-223 ITTEKVNSQT
+223 ITTEKVNSQ
-233 LTALGGP
+233 AIFVLGGT

-257 DYLKE
+257 DYLKD

-267 IAAGPYKFEKY
+267 LAAGPYKFEKY

-297 KIPNFIYK
+297 KIQNFIYK
-305 ITAGDTKLQLFQTG
+305 ITSGDTKLQLFQTG
-319 EVDYTGLGTGDEIL
+319 EVDHTGLGTGDEVL
-333 EQAKG
+333 EQAKA
-338 LQFANIQIETA
+338 LEFANIQIETA
-349 ASFSYIY
+349 PSFSYIY

-515 SGVNEKS
+515 SGVNDKS

-592 NLPVLSIEK
+592 NLPVLSFEK